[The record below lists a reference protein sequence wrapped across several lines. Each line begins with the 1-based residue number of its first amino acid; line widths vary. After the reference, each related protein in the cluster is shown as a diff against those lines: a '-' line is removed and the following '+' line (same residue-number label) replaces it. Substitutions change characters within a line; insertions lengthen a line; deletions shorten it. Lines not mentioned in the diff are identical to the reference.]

1 MHKANTHTQNM
12 KIQSKNNTSDKDRLN
27 IKI

>member
-12 KIQSKNNTSDKDRLN
+12 KIQSKNNTSTKDQLN